1 MLRRPSHPA
10 RPPRGVALIMALI
23 VLVAL
28 TLGALA
34 LTRSVYTSNQ
44 IAGNLAFQQA
54 ATHSA
59 DEGVE
64 AAIAWLE
71 NNNGQSTS
79 STASACATSVGST
92 VLACDQTAYGYLATR
107 QDPGSSQ
114 SWADFW
120 SATLDS
126 QSLKLST
133 DSAGNTVAYV
143 IQRLCSA
150 AGDASSTSVDCTQS
164 PNANSGT
171 CAGGSSC
178 DSQKINLKSSGGTG
192 QNGSQVYYRITV
204 RVSGPRGTQSLV
216 QVVVAL

>member
-1 MLRRPSHPA
+1 M
-10 RPPRGVALIMALI
+10 
-23 VLVAL
+23 
-28 TLGALA
+28 
-34 LTRSVYTSNQ
+34 
-44 IAGNLAFQQA
+44 
-54 ATHSA
+54 
-59 DEGVE
+59 
-64 AAIAWLE
+64 
-71 NNNGQSTS
+71 
-79 STASACATSVGST
+79 
-92 VLACDQTAYGYLATR
+92 
-107 QDPGSSQ
+107 
-114 SWADFW
+114 
-120 SATLDS
+120 
-126 QSLKLST
+126 
-133 DSAGNTVAYV
+133 AYV

>member
-1 MLRRPSHPA
+1 MLRRRPLAHAPA
-10 RPPRGVALIMALI
+10 RGVALIMALI
-23 VLVAL
+23 VLVAM

-71 NNNGQSTS
+71 DNSGQSAS
-79 STASACATSVGST
+79 STATSCATSVGST
-92 VLACDQTAYGYLATR
+92 VLACDQGSRGYWASR
-107 QDPGSSQ
+107 QDPANGQ
-114 SWADFW
+114 TWAEFW
-120 SATLDS
+120 SATLATRAY
-126 QSLKLST
+126 SLGE
-133 DSAGNTVAYV
+133 DPAGNGVAYV
-143 IQRLCSA
+143 IQRLCNGV
-150 AGDASSTSVDCTQS
+150 GDASSTSLDCTQS
-164 PNANSGT
+164 PSANSGT

-178 DSQKINLKSSGGTG
+178 DSQKINLKSGGGSG